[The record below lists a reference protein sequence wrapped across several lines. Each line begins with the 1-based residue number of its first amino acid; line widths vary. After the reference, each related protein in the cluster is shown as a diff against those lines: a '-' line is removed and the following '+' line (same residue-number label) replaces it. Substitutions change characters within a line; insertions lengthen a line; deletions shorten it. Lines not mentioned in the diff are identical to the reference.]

1 MDFCEQEG
9 QDGSLHQSA
18 EKILRRLRNTAYERE
33 LGQELE
39 KLYRDF
45 KKWRN
50 KEVDGFALNDLIHKY
65 HHGPSRE
72 LWKFYSYADHD
83 TAVARAVKLDLIKKE
98 EIPDD
103 ILQLLAPRLGIHL
116 LSDQAMCL

>member
-1 MDFCEQEG
+1 MDRYTKAQ
-9 QDGSLHQSA
+9 
-18 EKILRRLRNTAYERE
+18 KKRIRRLRDTAYERE
-33 LGQELE
+33 LDQALE

-50 KEVDGFALNDLIHKY
+50 KEVDGFALNDLIHQH

-72 LWKFYSYADHD
+72 LWKFYSYADPD
-83 TAVARAVKLDLIKKE
+83 TAVARAVELDLIKKG

-103 ILQLLAPRLGIHL
+103 ILQLLAPRFDLFRDNDEF
-116 LSDQAMCL
+116 S

>member
-1 MDFCEQEG
+1 MDLYTKAQ
-9 QDGSLHQSA
+9 
-18 EKILRRLRNTAYERE
+18 KKRLRQLRDTAYERE
-33 LGQELE
+33 LDHELV

-50 KEVDGFALNDLIHKY
+50 KEIHGFELNDLIHK
-65 HHGPSRE
+65 HHQGPSRE
-72 LWKFYSYADHD
+72 LWKFYSYADID

-103 ILQLLAPRLGIHL
+103 ILQMIAPRFDLFRYNDE
-116 LSDQAMCL
+116 S